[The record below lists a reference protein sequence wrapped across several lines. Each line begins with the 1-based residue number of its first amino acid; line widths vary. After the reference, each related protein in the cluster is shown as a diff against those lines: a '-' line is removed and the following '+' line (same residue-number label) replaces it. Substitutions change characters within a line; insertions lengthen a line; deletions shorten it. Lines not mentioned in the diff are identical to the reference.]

1 MQIKN
6 EVSGVDHL
14 TTPRIIIVG
23 GGAGG
28 LELATTLGRKL
39 GRKGK
44 AEITLVDKHRVHIW
58 KPLLHEVATGSLDT
72 EIDGVVYRA
81 HAKKHHYQFQLGSL
95 VNLDRDTK
103 TLTLAPILDEEG
115 AEIVAQR
122 TLEYDTLVLAIGSI
136 SNDFGTQGVQ
146 QHCSMLDSKAQAQRF
161 QQKLLNLFLKKS
173 SVKENHAIRLAIV
186 GAGATGVEL
195 SAELNH
201 VVDVVSVYD
210 DTSKSA
216 QTLEIDLIEAGPRI
230 LPALPERISESAKSE
245 LEKLGVRV
253 RTNTRIIEAKEQG
266 FIDADGALI
275 EADLMVWAAGVR
287 AESWLAEVGLDTN
300 RINQIECHRTLKS
313 ANDNAVY
320 AIGDCCHVEMIN
332 ERGEA
337 EKVPPR
343 AQSAHQMASVV
354 ANNIIREL
362 QGKSLVEFKY
372 TDYGS
377 LVNLARFS
385 TVGSLMGNLM
395 KGSMFIEGKIARFM
409 YLSLYRMHQLAI
421 HGYLKGPF
429 VILLSQISKI
439 IRPKIKLH

>member
-1 MQIKN
+1 MQTEIQTSN
-6 EVSGVDHL
+6 AIPHIV
-14 TTPRIIIVG
+14 IVG

-28 LELATTLGRKL
+28 LELATALGRKL
-39 GRKGK
+39 GKKKK
-44 AEITLVDKHRVHIW
+44 ATVTLIDKHRVHIW

-81 HAKKHHYQFQLGSL
+81 HAKRHHYQFQLGQL
-95 VNLDRDTK
+95 IGMDRVAK
-103 TLTLAPILDEEG
+103 TLNFAPILDEDQNEVVK
-115 AEIVAQR
+115 ERQIS
-122 TLEYDTLVLAIGSI
+122 YDTLVLAIGSV
-136 SNDFGTQGVQ
+136 SNDFGTPGVQ
-146 QHCSMLDSKAQAQRF
+146 EYCSLLDSKHQAQRF
-161 QQKLLNLFLKKS
+161 QQKLLNLFLKKAS
-173 SVKENHAIRLAIV
+173 STESDADTIRLAIV

-210 DTSKSA
+210 NATGGGTQLS
-216 QTLEIDLIEAGPRI
+216 IDLIEAGPRI
-230 LPALPERISESAKSE
+230 LPALPERIAESATTE
-245 LEKLGVRV
+245 LQKLGVRV
-253 RTNTRIIEAKEQG
+253 RTDTRITEANSNG
-266 FIDADGALI
+266 FVADSGELI
-275 EADLMVWAAGVR
+275 SADLMVWAAGVK
-287 AESWLAEVGLDTN
+287 AESWLAAIGLNTN

-313 ANDNAVY
+313 TSDSAIF
-320 AIGDCCHVEMIN
+320 AIGDCCHVEMD
-332 ERGEA
+332 GGV
-337 EKVPPR
+337 KVPPR

-354 ANNIIREL
+354 AKNIVRAL
-362 QGKSLVEFKY
+362 DGKDLIDFKY

-385 TVGSLMGNLM
+385 TVGSLMGNLV
-395 KGSMFIEGKIARFM
+395 KGSMFIEGRIARIM